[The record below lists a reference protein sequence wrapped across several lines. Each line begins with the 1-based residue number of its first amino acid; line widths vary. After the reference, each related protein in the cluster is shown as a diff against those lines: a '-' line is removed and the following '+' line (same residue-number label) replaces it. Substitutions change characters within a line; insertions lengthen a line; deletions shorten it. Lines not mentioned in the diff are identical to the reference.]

1 MLENACM
8 RDEPPPQERVGSV
21 GSISGPS
28 LSPLSAKPGIINEAH
43 DES

>member
-8 RDEPPPQERVGSV
+8 RDEPPPQERVGSIS
-21 GSISGPS
+21 SISGPS
-28 LSPLSAKPGIINEAH
+28 GLAPKPGVINEVH

>member
-28 LSPLSAKPGIINEAH
+28 VSSLSAKPGVINEAH